1 MNPGTNKL
9 QPQKQKLKT
18 PPMKNKKCLDQN
30 SRLIEAAEGS
40 FLLEPAIFPQP
51 VKPTMIS

>member
-30 SRLIEAAEGS
+30 SRLIEAAEGFS
-40 FLLEPAIFPQP
+40 LSGRML
-51 VKPTMIS
+51 SLRG

>member
-30 SRLIEAAEGS
+30 SRLIEAAEVLFRFDSG
-40 FLLEPAIFPQP
+40 
-51 VKPTMIS
+51 